1 MAKAKAAGGAD
12 GLAAALLEAHVAYV
26 VDELSGDGLTA
37 LIGEEIDAALAMA
50 EKLTLGAVVTR
61 KQIKETAKVFAAKV
75 EFGPGL
81 PELVG
86 DIARR
91 VFDEAVHDKTSIEAL
106 LTDAHVEDFI
116 DQALELKT
124 LREQIIRTLVTS
136 PLYTDLAADLLYGGI
151 TGYLAQSNVAKNIPG
166 ASSVFK
172 LGRAALNVA
181 KPSLESSI
189 EEGLRKY
196 IAKAVAASQQRSA
209 SFLIEHA
216 DAETLKELALD
227 GWERVKHR
235 PIGSFRE
242 HIDARAVE
250 ELFVT
255 GFEAWRHLRLQ
266 HWYTALIDAGID
278 GFFEKY
284 EKTTL
289 AALLEDLGIGR
300 QQMLDEALRYAPS
313 VIKVLGKKKL
323 LEPIVRRRLAGF
335 YASPALAAVLGPAAG

>member
-1 MAKAKAAGGAD
+1 MAENKA
-12 GLAAALLEAHVAYV
+12 GLAAALLDAHVDYV
-26 VDELSGDGLTA
+26 VEELSGAGLTA
-37 LIGEEIDAALAMA
+37 LIDEEVDAALLMA
-50 EKLTLGAVVTR
+50 GKLTVGAVVSR
-61 KQIKETAKVFAAKV
+61 KQIKDTARVFAAKV

-86 DIARR
+86 DIARKL
-91 VFDEAVHDKTSIEAL
+91 FDEAVHDKTSIEAL
-106 LTDAHVEDFI
+106 LTDAHFEEFV
-116 DQALELKT
+116 DQALELKA

-151 TGYLAQSNVAKNIPG
+151 TGYLAQNNVAKNIPG
-166 ASSVFK
+166 AASMFK

-181 KPSLESSI
+181 KPTLESSL

-209 SFLIEHA
+209 SFLIDHA

-227 GWERVKHR
+227 GWERIKHQ
-235 PIGSFRE
+235 PLGSVRE

-255 GFEAWRHLRLQ
+255 GFEAWRHLRQQ
-266 HWYTALIDAGID
+266 HWYTAMIDAGVD
-278 GFFEKY
+278 GFFDKY
-284 EKTTL
+284 EDTTL
-289 AALLEDLGIGR
+289 AALLEDLGISR
-300 QQMLDEALRYAPS
+300 RHMVDEARRYAPS
-313 VIKVLGKKKL
+313 VIKVLKKKKL

-335 YASPALAAVLGPAAG
+335 YGSPVLQAVLDKASG